1 MFWLWS
7 QLRLCHIDGQTNDYV
22 IIAEFYIRSWF
33 VLRTRRV
40 WTWVSLRSENHEK
53 DEFNSETQQKLH
65 SKDFEKPTIHVLK
78 ILFIFFF
85 IDIRLYLL
93 LNANSLPWIFSS
105 WIFRSVYLL
114 LHIVHV
120 CVCVRVLI
128 SCSFLMQDLTYS
140 YGLIVIAQFIQ
151 RFKYASKRSSLCS
164 HFDLH
169 LLAGFCTAS
178 PPTSL
183 SHLILFSFLFWTSGL
198 HLTLKYCFILRPKR
212 STNRIICAIDD
223 RSILIA
229 MNKQNTYYNAEL
241 SFLPEWM
248 NGYFES
254 LIW

>member
-1 MFWLWS
+1 MNLIQKRNKNFTAKISKNPPYTCLKYYLFFSSSIFAYICCWTPTRFHEYS
-7 QLRLCHIDGQTNDYV
+7 V
-22 IIAEFYIRSWF
+22 AEFF
-33 VLRTRRV
+33 VPST
-40 WTWVSLRSENHEK
+40 
-53 DEFNSETQQKLH
+53 
-65 SKDFEKPTIHVLK
+65 
-78 ILFIFFF
+78 FFF
-85 IDIRLYLL
+85 I
-93 LNANSLPWIFSS
+93 SCM
-105 WIFRSVYLL
+105 
-114 LHIVHV
+114 